1 MSALCVCLAHLK
13 EEPTNVQVV
22 TVIFTLGVV
31 KEKKALE
38 ELSLVEIVCIKE
50 FVIHVIIVNI
60 KQHKEKV

>member
-1 MSALCVCLAHLK
+1 MSALCVCLAHLN
-13 EEPTNVQVV
+13 EEPTNVQVA

-38 ELSLVEIVCIKE
+38 ELSLVEIVCIKK
-50 FVIHVIIVNI
+50 FVIHVIIVTI

>member
-13 EEPTNVQVV
+13 EEPTNVQVA

-31 KEKKALE
+31 KEKALE
-38 ELSLVEIVCIKE
+38 ELSLVEIVYIKE
-50 FVIHVIIVNI
+50 FVIHVIIVTI

>member
-1 MSALCVCLAHLK
+1 MK
-13 EEPTNVQVV
+13 EEPTNVQVA
-22 TVIFTLGVV
+22 TVILFTLGVV

-50 FVIHVIIVNI
+50 FVIHVIIVTI